1 MPTYVYECRE
11 CRHRFEMFQRFKAEP
26 LQTCPEC
33 RKSALRKV
41 LFPAGVVFKGSGFYV
56 TDSREP
62 RSKVSA
68 SANGSKGKKTEA
80 GAAGGKAAADT
91 GSSSG
96 GKAAAKSGTKQDS

>member
-1 MPTYVYECRE
+1 MRAPFRALPEV
-11 CRHRFEMFQRFKAEP
+11 QG
-26 LQTCPEC
+26 QTIADLPEC
-33 RKSALRKV
+33 SESALRKV

-68 SANGSKGKKTEA
+68 SANGSKDRKKDA
-80 GAAGGKAAADT
+80 GASGGKAAADA
-91 GSSSG
+91 GSSSD

>member
-68 SANGSKGKKTEA
+68 SANGSKDKKTEA
-80 GAAGGKAAADT
+80 GAAGGKAAADA

-96 GKAAAKSGTKQDS
+96 GKAAAKSATKQDS

>member
-68 SANGSKGKKTEA
+68 SANGSKSKKTEA
-80 GAAGGKAAADT
+80 GAAGGKAAADA